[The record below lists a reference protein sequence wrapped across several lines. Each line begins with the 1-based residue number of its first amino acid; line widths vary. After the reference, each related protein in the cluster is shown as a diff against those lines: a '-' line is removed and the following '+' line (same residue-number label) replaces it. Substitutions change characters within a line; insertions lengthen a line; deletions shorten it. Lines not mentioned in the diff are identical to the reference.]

1 MEFEQSVFPRKV
13 ITMNVRLK
21 IAGIVAG
28 GLLSLAI
35 SGAALAQQAPGGAP
49 APRPPQ
55 VSGQVGSG
63 APEDIFLNMKL
74 GADGAATLSPSA
86 FKLAWGGY
94 YRFNF
99 VCPLGMADGQGIVMW
114 APEMWEN
121 SHIRIISVADTTK
134 PVEDPQANFYM
145 QGRNISKL
153 ECEGLDLTLR
163 VSFHPMRKGTYT
175 FRVVNERTN
184 PFKEVRGQFIVE

>member
-1 MEFEQSVFPRKV
+1 MKK
-13 ITMNVRLK
+13 T
-21 IAGIVAG
+21 AGIVAG
-28 GLLSLAI
+28 GLVSLAI
-35 SGAALAQQAPGGAP
+35 SGAALAQQAPAPGGAAAPAAPTAPAAP

-63 APEDIFLNMKL
+63 APEDIFLNMKMA
-74 GADGAATLSPSA
+74 ADGTVSLSPSS

-99 VCPLGMADGQGIVMW
+99 VCPVGMADGMGVVMY

-121 SHIRIISVADTTK
+121 SHIRIVSVADVTK

-145 QGRNISKL
+145 QGRLISKL
-153 ECEGLDLTLR
+153 ECEGLDLALR
-163 VSFHPMRKGTYT
+163 VSFHPMRKGTYV
-175 FRVVNERTN
+175 FRVVNERTT
-184 PFKEVRGQFIVE
+184 PQKEVKGQFVVE

>member
-1 MEFEQSVFPRKV
+1 MS
-13 ITMNVRLK
+13 MNRT
-21 IAGIVAG
+21 AGIVAG
-28 GLLSLAI
+28 GLASLAMI
-35 SGAALAQQAPGGAP
+35 GAALAQQAAAPAPAPGAP

-63 APEDIFLNMKL
+63 APEDIFLNMKMA
-74 GADGAATLSPSA
+74 ADGTVTLSTSS

-99 VCPLGMADGQGIVMW
+99 VCPVGMADGMGVVMW

-134 PVEDPQANFYM
+134 PIEDPQANFYM

-153 ECEGLDLTLR
+153 ECEGLDLSLR

-175 FRVVNERTN
+175 FRVVNERVTPN
-184 PFKEVRGQFIVE
+184 KEVKGTFIVE

>member
-1 MEFEQSVFPRKV
+1 MNFRMETARV
-13 ITMNVRLK
+13 
-21 IAGIVAG
+21 VAG
-28 GLLSLAI
+28 GLMSLAI
-35 SGAALAQQAPGGAP
+35 SGAALAQAPAPAAAP

-63 APEDIFLNMKL
+63 PPEDIFLNMTMA
-74 GADGAATLSPSA
+74 ADGVVALSTAA
-86 FKLAWGGY
+86 FNLAWGGY

-99 VCPLGMADGQGIVMW
+99 VCPVGMADGFGVVMY
-114 APEMWEN
+114 APELWEN

-134 PVEDPQANFYM
+134 PEADPQANFYM
-145 QGRNISKL
+145 QGRLISKL

-175 FRVVNERTN
+175 FRVVNEQITPRS
-184 PFKEVRGQFIVE
+184 EVAGQFIVE

>member
-1 MEFEQSVFPRKV
+1 MKR
-13 ITMNVRLK
+13 T
-21 IAGIVAG
+21 AGIIAG

-35 SGAALAQQAPGGAP
+35 SGAALAQQAPAPAPGGAP

-63 APEDIFLNMKL
+63 APEDIFLNMKMA
-74 GADGAATLSPSA
+74 ADGTVGLSTMT

-99 VCPLGMADGQGIVMW
+99 VCPVGMADGMGVVMY

-121 SHIRIISVADTTK
+121 SHIRIVSVADVTK

-145 QGRNISKL
+145 QGRLISKL
-153 ECEGLDLTLR
+153 ECEGLDLALR
-163 VSFHPMRKGTYT
+163 VSFHPMRKGTYV
-175 FRVVNERTN
+175 FRVVNERTT
-184 PFKEVRGQFIVE
+184 PQKEVKGQFVVE

>member
-1 MEFEQSVFPRKV
+1 MSIDR
-13 ITMNVRLK
+13 T
-21 IAGIVAG
+21 AGIVAG
-28 GLLSLAI
+28 GLVALAI
-35 SGAALAQQAPGGAP
+35 SGAAFAQQQAPAQGGA

-55 VSGQVGSG
+55 VSGQIGTG
-63 APEDIFLNMKL
+63 APEEVFLNMKMA
-74 GADGAATLSPSA
+74 ADGVVSLSSSA
-86 FKLAWGGY
+86 IKLAWGGY

-99 VCPLGMADGQGIVMW
+99 VCPPGMADGMGVVMY
-114 APEMWEN
+114 APELWEN

-134 PVEDPQANFYM
+134 PIEDPQANFYM

-163 VSFHPMRKGTYT
+163 VSFHPMRKGTYP

-184 PFKEVRGQFIVE
+184 PPKEVKGQFIVE

>member
-1 MEFEQSVFPRKV
+1 MKRRS
-13 ITMNVRLK
+13 
-21 IAGIVAG
+21 GIVAG

-35 SGAALAQQAPGGAP
+35 SGAALAQQAPAPGGAP

-63 APEDIFLNMKL
+63 APEDIFLNMKMA
-74 GADGAATLSPSA
+74 ADGTVGLSTMS

-99 VCPLGMADGQGIVMW
+99 VCPVGMADGMGVVMY

-134 PVEDPQANFYM
+134 PIEDPQANFYM
-145 QGRNISKL
+145 QGRLISKL
-153 ECEGLDLTLR
+153 ECEGLDLSLR

-175 FRVVNERTN
+175 FRVVNERTT
-184 PFKEVRGQFIVE
+184 PFKEVTGQFIVE